1 MSLVLT
7 RKPRMVKNKGDSS
20 EMIFDRNK
28 LRVSEYAYA
37 AAWGVLEI
45 IRLKRRL
52 PEKLRSKLKYNE
64 NEVAFASKFIL
75 EDNYKYMGASISEYY
90 DLLKSQ
96 VKDPIALY
104 ILWLAYMKA
113 INENSLSDFDQKA
126 YGKIARSINDF
137 TNYLHDLTGVA
148 KAFFTTPFR
157 SRINKAISESDNT
170 FWI

>member
-1 MSLVLT
+1 
-7 RKPRMVKNKGDSS
+7 MVKNKGNSP
-20 EMIFDRNK
+20 EMVFDTNR
-28 LRVSEYAYA
+28 LRVSEYASA

-52 PEKLRSKLKYNE
+52 PETLRAKLKYNE
-64 NEVAFASKFIL
+64 KEVAFASKFIL
-75 EDNYKYMGASISEYY
+75 EENYKYMGASISEYY
-90 DLLKSQ
+90 DLLKVQ

-113 INENSLSDFDQKA
+113 TNENSLNDFDNKA

-148 KAFFTTPFR
+148 KGFFTTPFK
-157 SRINKAISESDNT
+157 SRINKAISESENI